1 LCKNETVP
9 DDSAHRGKGNSKKD
23 PISESV
29 LRGFKYFK
37 VLSSILQRLHPE
49 KDHHNRKLY
58 FDQYIALFLFYFFNP
73 IITSL
78 RAIQQ
83 VSELKKV
90 QKVLGVK
97 RTSLGSLSEASS
109 VFDSQL
115 ITPIIQQ
122 LAEQAIPLET
132 DSRLKDIEQMLVTV
146 DGTLIS
152 ALPKMLWAL
161 WLDDEH
167 RAAKLH
173 LEFDIIKGIPVRA
186 EVTDANANEKDNL
199 RKSLRSGKLYVL
211 DAGYGQYS
219 LFEDIRKAK
228 SSFVARLRDN
238 AVWQTIEERPITEPD
253 RIAGVLRD
261 MIVRLGS
268 PQCQDDLSSNVRVIE
283 IYHRGSS
290 GRPRRSRVSS
300 KKTFRTTDSDYPM
313 LLLTD
318 RMDLSAE
325 TIALIYR
332 YRWQIELFF
341 RWFKCILGCSHLL
354 ALSENGV
361 SIQVYCALI
370 ASMVITLW
378 TGRKPTKRTFE
389 MLCYHFMGWAD
400 DEELFDHI
408 EKLKQADNKKKNI

>member
-1 LCKNETVP
+1 MPEGSV
-9 DDSAHRGKGNSKKD
+9 HRGKRHEKN
-23 PISESV
+23 PIPESA

-37 VLSSILQRLHPE
+37 VLSPILQRLHHE

-73 IITSL
+73 IVTGL
-78 RAIQQ
+78 RSIQQ

-115 ITPIIQQ
+115 IAPVIQQ

-132 DSRLKDIEQMLVTV
+132 DTKLKDIEQMLVAV
-146 DGTLIS
+146 DGTLLH

-186 EVTDANANEKDNL
+186 EVTDANANEKANL
-199 RKSLRSGKLYVL
+199 RKSLRNGKLYVL

-238 AVWQTIEERPITEPD
+238 AVWQTIEENPITETD
-253 RIAGVLRD
+253 RLAGVQRD

-268 PQCQDDLSSNVRVIE
+268 PQCQGDLSSNVRVIE
-283 IYHRGSS
+283 IYHRGLP

-300 KKTFRTTDSDYPM
+300 KKTFRTTDSDYTI
-313 LLLTD
+313 LLVTD

-354 ALSENGV
+354 SLSENGV

-370 ASMVITLW
+370 ASMLITLW

-408 EKLKQADNKKKNI
+408 EKLKQADNIKKNI

>member
-1 LCKNETVP
+1 MPNGSVN
-9 DDSAHRGKGNSKKD
+9 RGKKRKRD
-23 PISESV
+23 KIPESA

-37 VLSSILQRLHPE
+37 VLSPILERLHSE
-49 KDHHNRKLY
+49 NTHHNRELY
-58 FDQYIALFLFYFFNP
+58 FDQYIAMLLFYFFNP
-73 IITSL
+73 IVTSL

-83 VSELKKV
+83 ISELKKV
-90 QKVLGVK
+90 QKILGVK

-115 ITPIIQQ
+115 IAPIIQQ
-122 LAEQAIPLET
+122 LAEQAIPLEM
-132 DSRLKDIEQMLVTV
+132 DPKLKSIEQMLVAV
-146 DGTLIS
+146 DGTLLP

-173 LEFDIIKGIPVRA
+173 LEFDIIKSVPVRA
-186 EVTDANANEKDNL
+186 EVTDANANEKNNL
-199 RKSLRSGKLYVL
+199 RKSLDSNKFYIL

-219 LFEDIRKAK
+219 LFEDICKAK
-228 SSFVARLRDN
+228 SSFVARLKDN
-238 AVWQTIEERPITEPD
+238 AVWQSIEERPVTEAD
-253 RIAGVLRD
+253 RLAGVQRD

-268 PQCQDDLSSNVRVIE
+268 QECQNDLSRNVRVLE

-290 GRPRRSRVSS
+290 GRPRKSRVSS
-300 KKTFRTTDSDYPM
+300 KKTFRTTDSDYTM
-313 LLLTD
+313 LLVTD

-341 RWFKCILGCSHLL
+341 RWFKCILGFNHLL
-354 ALSENGV
+354 SLSENGV

-370 ASMVITLW
+370 ASMLITLW

-400 DEELFDHI
+400 DEELFHHI

>member
-1 LCKNETVP
+1 MPDGSINSGKRQKKNQIPE
-9 DDSAHRGKGNSKKD
+9 SA
-23 PISESV
+23 

-37 VLSSILQRLHPE
+37 VLSSILQRLHLE

-73 IITSL
+73 IVTGL
-78 RAIQQ
+78 RSIQQ

-97 RTSLGSLSEASS
+97 RTSLGSLSEASN
-109 VFDSQL
+109 VFDSRL
-115 ITPIIQQ
+115 IAPILQQ

-132 DSRLKDIEQMLVTV
+132 DTKLKDIEQMLVAV

-173 LEFDIIKGIPVRA
+173 LEFDIIKSIPVRA

-199 RKSLRSGKLYVL
+199 RKSLSRNKLYVL

-253 RIAGVLRD
+253 RSAGVQRD
-261 MIVRLGS
+261 VIVRLGS
-268 PQCQDDLSSNVRVIE
+268 PQRQDDLSSDVRVIE
-283 IYHRGSS
+283 IYHRGTSD
-290 GRPRRSRVSS
+290 RPRQSRVSS
-300 KKTFRTTDSDYPM
+300 KKTFRTTDSDYTM
-313 LLLTD
+313 LLVTD

-325 TIALIYR
+325 TISLIYR

-354 ALSENGV
+354 SLSENGV

-378 TGRKPTKRTFE
+378 TGCKPTKRTFE

-400 DEELFDHI
+400 DEELLDHI
-408 EKLKQADNKKKNI
+408 EKLKQADDKKKNI

>member
-1 LCKNETVP
+1 MPDGSINSGKRQKKNQIPE
-9 DDSAHRGKGNSKKD
+9 SA
-23 PISESV
+23 

-37 VLSSILQRLHPE
+37 VLSSILQRLHLE

-73 IITSL
+73 IVTGL
-78 RAIQQ
+78 RSIQQ

-97 RTSLGSLSEASS
+97 RTSLGSLSEASN
-109 VFDSQL
+109 VFDSRL
-115 ITPIIQQ
+115 IAPILQQ

-132 DSRLKDIEQMLVTV
+132 DTMLKDIEQMLVAV

-173 LEFDIIKGIPVRA
+173 LEFDIIKSIPVRA

-199 RKSLRSGKLYVL
+199 RKSLSRNKLYVL

-253 RIAGVLRD
+253 RSAGVQRD
-261 MIVRLGS
+261 VIVRLGS
-268 PQCQDDLSSNVRVIE
+268 PQRQDDLSSDVRVIE
-283 IYHRGSS
+283 IYHRGTSD
-290 GRPRRSRVSS
+290 RPRQSRVSS
-300 KKTFRTTDSDYPM
+300 KKTFRTTDSDYTM
-313 LLLTD
+313 LLVTD

-325 TIALIYR
+325 TISLIYR

-354 ALSENGV
+354 SLSENGV

-370 ASMVITLW
+370 ASMVITLR
-378 TGRKPTKRTFE
+378 TGCKPTKRTFE

-400 DEELFDHI
+400 DEELLDHI
-408 EKLKQADNKKKNI
+408 EKLKQADDKKKNI

>member
-1 LCKNETVP
+1 
-9 DDSAHRGKGNSKKD
+9 
-23 PISESV
+23 
-29 LRGFKYFK
+29 
-37 VLSSILQRLHPE
+37 
-49 KDHHNRKLY
+49 
-58 FDQYIALFLFYFFNP
+58 
-73 IITSL
+73 
-78 RAIQQ
+78 
-83 VSELKKV
+83 
-90 QKVLGVK
+90 
-97 RTSLGSLSEASS
+97 
-109 VFDSQL
+109 
-115 ITPIIQQ
+115 
-122 LAEQAIPLET
+122 
-132 DSRLKDIEQMLVTV
+132 MLVAV

-173 LEFDIIKGIPVRA
+173 LEFDIIKSIPVRA

-199 RKSLRSGKLYVL
+199 RKSLSRNKLYVL

-253 RIAGVLRD
+253 RSAGVQRD
-261 MIVRLGS
+261 VIVRLGS
-268 PQCQDDLSSNVRVIE
+268 PQRQDDLSSDVRVIE
-283 IYHRGSS
+283 IYHRGTSD
-290 GRPRRSRVSS
+290 RPRQSRVSS
-300 KKTFRTTDSDYPM
+300 KKTFRTTDSDYTM
-313 LLLTD
+313 LLVTD

-325 TIALIYR
+325 TISLIYR

-354 ALSENGV
+354 SLSENGV

-378 TGRKPTKRTFE
+378 TGCKPTKRTFE

-400 DEELFDHI
+400 DEELLDHI
-408 EKLKQADNKKKNI
+408 EKLKQADDKKKNI

>member
-1 LCKNETVP
+1 MNTSSKRGRKKRQPVP
-9 DDSAHRGKGNSKKD
+9 ESA
-23 PISESV
+23 
-29 LRGFKYFK
+29 LQGFKYFK
-37 VLSSILQRLHPE
+37 VLSPILQRLHSE

-73 IITSL
+73 LVTSL

-90 QKVLGVK
+90 QKILGVK
-97 RTSLGSLSEASS
+97 RTSLGSLSEASD

-115 ITPIIQQ
+115 IAPIIQQ

-132 DSRLKDIEQMLVTV
+132 DPKLKSIEQMLVAV
-146 DGTLIS
+146 DGTLLL

-161 WLDDEH
+161 WLNDNN

-173 LEFDIIKGIPVRA
+173 LEFDIIKSVPVRA
-186 EVTDANANEKDNL
+186 EITDANANEKNIL
-199 RKSLRSGKLYVL
+199 RKSLGSDKLYVL

-219 LFEDIRKAK
+219 LFEDIVKAK
-228 SSFVARLRDN
+228 SSFVARLKDN
-238 AVWQTIEERPITEPD
+238 AVWQSIEERTLTEDD
-253 RIAGVLRD
+253 RLAGVQKD
-261 MIVRLGS
+261 IVARLGS
-268 PQCQDDLSSNVRVIE
+268 PKYQDDLSSNVRVIE
-283 IYHRGSS
+283 IYHRGSPD
-290 GRPRRSRVSS
+290 RPRKSRVSS
-300 KKTFRTTDSDYPM
+300 KNTFHTTDYTM
-313 LLLTD
+313 LLVTD
-318 RMDLSAE
+318 HMDLSAE

-341 RWFKCILGCSHLL
+341 RWFKCILGCSYLL
-354 ALSENGV
+354 SLSKNGV

-370 ASMVITLW
+370 ASLLITLW

-400 DEELFDHI
+400 DEELFNHI
-408 EKLKQADNKKKNI
+408 EKLKQADNTKKNI

>member
-1 LCKNETVP
+1 MPEGSV
-9 DDSAHRGKGNSKKD
+9 HRGKRHEKNLI
-23 PISESV
+23 PESA

-37 VLSSILQRLHPE
+37 VLSPILQRLHPE

-73 IITSL
+73 IVTGL
-78 RAIQQ
+78 RSIQQ

-115 ITPIIQQ
+115 IAPVIQH

-132 DSRLKDIEQMLVTV
+132 DTKLKNIEQMLVAV
-146 DGTLIS
+146 DGTLLH

-186 EVTDANANEKDNL
+186 EVTDANANEKANL
-199 RKSLRSGKLYVL
+199 RKSLRNGKLYVL

-219 LFEDIRKAK
+219 LFADISKAK
-228 SSFVARLRDN
+228 SSFVARLKDN
-238 AVWQTIEERPITEPD
+238 AVWQTIEERPITETD
-253 RIAGVLRD
+253 RLAGVQRD

-290 GRPRRSRVSS
+290 DRPRRSRVSS
-300 KKTFRTTDSDYPM
+300 KKTFRTTDADYSM
-313 LLLTD
+313 LLVTD
-318 RMDLSAE
+318 RMDLSVE

-354 ALSENGV
+354 SLSENGV

-370 ASMVITLW
+370 ASMLITLW

-408 EKLKQADNKKKNI
+408 EKLKQADNTQKNI